1 MMTVRGPL
9 ERRGDAVEVFLKVTP
24 GARREAI
31 GAIADDGQGHRR
43 LQVHV
48 TAKAEDGAA
57 NRAVVRLLAKSWR
70 VAPTAFELTA
80 GQRSRLK
87 RLRMVLPPE
96 KAQAIQAILV

>member
-1 MMTVRGPL
+1 MTVRGPF
-9 ERRGDAVEVFLKVTP
+9 ERRGDAVELFVKVTP

-43 LQVHV
+43 LQIQV
-48 TAKAEDGAA
+48 TAKAEGGEA

-87 RLRMVLPPE
+87 RLRMAVPPE
-96 KAQAIQAILV
+96 KAQVIQSLLA

>member
-1 MMTVRGPL
+1 MTTRGPF
-9 ERRGDAVEVFLKVTP
+9 ERRGDAVELFLKVTP

-31 GAIADDGQGHRR
+31 GAIADDGQGDRR
-43 LQVHV
+43 LMVHV
-48 TAKAEDGAA
+48 TAKAEGGEA

-87 RLRMVLPPE
+87 RVRLTVPPE
-96 KAQAIQAILV
+96 KAQAIQALLA

>member
-1 MMTVRGPL
+1 MPRRGPF
-9 ERRGDAVEVFLKVTP
+9 ERRGDAVELFLKVTP

-31 GAIADDGQGHRR
+31 GAITDDGQGDRR
-43 LQVHV
+43 LMVHV
-48 TAKAEDGAA
+48 TAKAEGGEA

-87 RLRMVLPPE
+87 RVRLTVPPE
-96 KAQAIQAILV
+96 KAQAIQALLA

>member
-1 MMTVRGPL
+1 M
-9 ERRGDAVEVFLKVTP
+9 KVTP

-31 GAIADDGQGHRR
+31 GAIADDGEGHRR

-80 GQRSRLK
+80 GERSRLK
-87 RLRMVLPPE
+87 RMRLAVPPD
-96 KAQAIQAILV
+96 KARAIQALLG

>member
-1 MMTVRGPL
+1 MTVRGPL
-9 ERRGDAVEVFLKVTP
+9 ERRGDAVELFVKVTP

-48 TAKAEDGAA
+48 TAKAEGGEA

-70 VAPTAFELTA
+70 VAPTSFEFTG

-87 RLRMVLPPE
+87 RLRMVVPPE
-96 KAQAIQAILV
+96 KAVVIQSLLA

>member
-1 MMTVRGPL
+1 MTTRGPC
-9 ERRGDAVEVFLKVTP
+9 ERRGDGVELFLKVTP
-24 GARREAI
+24 GAQREAI
-31 GAIADDGQGHRR
+31 GGVADDGEGHRR

-48 TAKAEDGAA
+48 TAKAEGGEA

-87 RLRMVLPPE
+87 RVRLTVPPE
-96 KAQAIQAILV
+96 KAQAIQSLLS

>member
-1 MMTVRGPL
+1 MTTRGPF
-9 ERRGDAVEVFLKVTP
+9 ERRGDAVELFLKVTP

-43 LQVHV
+43 LMVHV
-48 TAKAEDGAA
+48 TAKAEGGGA
-57 NRAVVRLLAKSWR
+57 NRAVVRLLSKSWR

-87 RLRMVLPPE
+87 RVRLTAPPE
-96 KAQAIQAILV
+96 KAQAIQALLA